1 MGRLTDNFRKILEE
15 ANRRMEKELLKHL
28 DAMTSELCTLA
39 IENYKGKKMTGN
51 AYNGLVVGCFFKGSL
66 LHAYYSNDKIGRSPL
81 RIMLDKGEKFF
92 AGTIRYD
99 NEVQRKTFEAD
110 VVTEHEYSIDT
121 AHRFI
126 TSYKPKSK
134 DRVVFVI
141 VSSVNYSKYI
151 ESHYG
156 YKVISGV
163 HDVLK
168 GMNAIVTEITG

>member
-15 ANRRMEKELLKHL
+15 ADRRMEKELLKHL

-39 IENYKGKKMTGN
+39 IEEFDDRKMTGN

-66 LHAYYSNDKIGRSPL
+66 LHAYYSHDKIGRSPL
-81 RIMLDKGEKFF
+81 RIMLDYGEEFV
-92 AGTIRYD
+92 AGRIRYD
-99 NEVQRKTFEAD
+99 NTVQRKTFTAS
-110 VVTEHEYSIDT
+110 VATEHEYSIDT

-134 DRVVFVI
+134 GRVVFVI
-141 VSSVNYSKYI
+141 VSSVNYSKFI
-151 ESHYG
+151 EEHYR

-163 HDVLK
+163 HDVLE
-168 GMNAIVTEITG
+168 GMNAIVTEIIG